1 ITGYIDEGN
10 GSYNNILVI
19 KYNAETG
26 DTIWTAQFNGE
37 SNGNDMGYNIAP
49 DNDGNVYVVGTVWNA
64 NRDYEI
70 AILKYNSNGTLLW
83 NVITSGDNIQ
93 AEDKGLDLVI
103 DNYGNIYL
111 AGFCTS
117 NDNYTD
123 IITQKY
129 NSSGTLLWSR
139 KEDGDDNLNAKG
151 SAITIN
157 SSGIYVLGYVT
168 SAQNGTDIALL
179 KYNSDGELQLTR
191 QYNGSGNAEDKA
203 FGIIADDSYIYIG
216 GYITATG
223 STDCITLKYGNDGTL
238 IWARSFN
245 GEAGE
250 EDKAFGIVAD

>member
-1 ITGYIDEGN
+1 MKKVFVLLILGFFQLINSQWTSNYSGNGTSNTSLVNAHGTAIAIDHNGHAYITGYIDEGN

-151 SAITIN
+151 SAIT
-157 SSGIYVLGYVT
+157 
-168 SAQNGTDIALL
+168 
-179 KYNSDGELQLTR
+179 
-191 QYNGSGNAEDKA
+191 
-203 FGIIADDSYIYIG
+203 
-216 GYITATG
+216 
-223 STDCITLKYGNDGTL
+223 
-238 IWARSFN
+238 
-245 GEAGE
+245 
-250 EDKAFGIVAD
+250 